1 MCLKL
6 HSGVVLFLST
16 FILKTIQLFFKYL
29 ILNYTKCEIH
39 LLKNSTAHRAMTF
52 LEIEQYIKS
61 VYFLAL
67 GLFIQYS
74 TKFYVPS
81 NNNFLQIREFMLTKY
96 FISEIALK

>member
-29 ILNYTKCEIH
+29 ILKVKILTTKCEIH

-52 LEIEQYIKS
+52 LEIEHPQYIKS
-61 VYFLAL
+61 VYLLAL
-67 GLFIQYS
+67 GIFKKYS
-74 TKFYVPS
+74 TKFYVLS
-81 NNNFLQIREFMLTKY
+81 NNNFTD
-96 FISEIALK
+96 

>member
-1 MCLKL
+1 
-6 HSGVVLFLST
+6 
-16 FILKTIQLFFKYL
+16 
-29 ILNYTKCEIH
+29 
-39 LLKNSTAHRAMTF
+39 MTF
-52 LEIEQYIKS
+52 LEIGHPQYIKS
-61 VYFLAL
+61 VYLLAL